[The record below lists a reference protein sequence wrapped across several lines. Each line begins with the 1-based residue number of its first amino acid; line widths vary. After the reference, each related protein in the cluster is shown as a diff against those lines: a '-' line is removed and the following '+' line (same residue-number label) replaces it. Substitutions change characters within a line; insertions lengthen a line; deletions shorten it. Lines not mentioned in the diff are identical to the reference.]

1 MQIWRFWNSFH
12 EQPYKQLFHKALY
25 NPWSRDDL
33 PACLGV
39 WSSRHCF
46 AFQCWALAAG
56 VCPYSIGIRS
66 TPCISSHFW
75 HDFPDLLTAH
85 YRSPLIPC
93 SHRPRNAVVILW
105 NKCTHSYRDS
115 TVLNNGAASSLISK
129 GGVSVSDRNLGT
141 HFPSR
146 GQQLESLSHAST
158 SPNTALPIPGLC
170 STVIKLQSYLK
181 NTTQCKTAKLKISQ
195 PKQII
200 CSAFPTSP
208 SLMSDPHPSLNLV
221 SSTKET
227 HTVLLCPDWSLTFL
241 TSLVMILWELS
252 NEQQH
257 LGLLLENF
265 PCSKLA
271 EPVKILAGWD

>member
-1 MQIWRFWNSFH
+1 MTF
-12 EQPYKQLFHKALY
+12 
-25 NPWSRDDL
+25 L
-33 PACLGV
+33 PALGYE
-39 WSSRHCF
+39 SLDT
-46 AFQCWALAAG
+46 ALLFSVELLLLEYVPTALESEALHAL
-56 VCPYSIGIRS
+56 VPF
-66 TPCISSHFW
+66 FW